1 MIGRGISDILTR
13 YFVLAL
19 LGLGNLWIFY
29 TVFTPLTVY
38 PVFFILNTFYD
49 ALLFSGRVILINRTI
64 PIELIEA
71 CIAGAAYYLLL
82 ILNLTT
88 REIKLNTRMKMIV
101 FAFLAFLIVNII
113 RISLLAVLAASGSQY
128 FDITH
133 RVFWYALSTI
143 FVVAIWFAQVK
154 IFKIKAVPFYSDIKF
169 LLNQKGSKRKRKRR

>member
-1 MIGRGISDILTR
+1 MIGRSVSDILTR

-38 PVFFILNTFYD
+38 PVFLILNSFYD
-49 ALLFSGRVILINRTI
+49 ALLFSGRIILINRTI

-88 REIKLNTRMKMIV
+88 REIGIKTRVKMIV
-101 FAFLAFLIVNII
+101 FAFLAFLIANII
-113 RISLLAVLAASGSQY
+113 RISLLSVLAVSGSTY

-133 RVFWYALSTI
+133 RVFWYALSTV
-143 FVVAIWFAQVK
+143 FVVAIWFTQVK
-154 IFKIKAVPFYSDIKF
+154 IFKIKSIPFYSDIKF
-169 LLNQKGSKRKRKRR
+169 LLRNRKSRRKKR